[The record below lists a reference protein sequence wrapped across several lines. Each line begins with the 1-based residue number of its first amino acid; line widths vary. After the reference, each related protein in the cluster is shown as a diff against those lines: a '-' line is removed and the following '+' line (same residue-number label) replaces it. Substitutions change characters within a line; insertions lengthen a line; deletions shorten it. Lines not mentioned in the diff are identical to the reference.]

1 MTSSFVADRTYS
13 WSGLTMAPSTLID
26 RVAPLVAEREW
37 VQVRDVLRA
46 ARTHEELDGRLLEIL
61 AEAHWWLGAVDE
73 CIAVRRDAVEIHDHE
88 GELRSAGR
96 LALLLSEDYRRQG
109 REVIGDS
116 WRRRAA
122 KLLDGMA
129 ECPEQG
135 YLLLYQGEVARR
147 NEDLETA
154 RELVARAE
162 GVARRVADS
171 DLAADVKQ
179 EMGRIMIEA
188 GAHSEGL
195 ATMDDAM
202 LTASDGQLSRYTTGK
217 IYCCVMSVCDRIGD
231 VQRASEWERISTTWL
246 QQDGL
251 YVFPGMC
258 RVHRADLLA
267 HHGHWSE
274 AEQEALLAC
283 DELREMGWVVA
294 FGHITIGQIRCRRG
308 DHDGAAAQFL
318 RAEQLGISPDPGLSM
333 LLHARGETVGGLKRL
348 VRALSSTPTSALS
361 RFRLLPTMVD
371 LAIASNDHDL
381 AATAVAEIE
390 EIAAVYK
397 TSKMHATATSARS
410 QLALATGDWVSAAA
424 SSMTAIHQWQE
435 LAAPYEVARARVVHA
450 RACRALDDH
459 HSWET
464 SLTIAANTFQS
475 LGAVADLADVER
487 LRGHHD
493 TAVLADAG
501 LLTARELEVLR
512 LLATGVTNKAIAAK
526 LFVSQKTVSRHLS
539 NIFTKLGVETRAA
552 ATAYA
557 YEHDI
562 VVKR

>member
-1 MTSSFVADRTYS
+1 MTSSFVADGTYS
-13 WSGLTMAPSTLID
+13 WSALTMAPSTLID
-26 RVAPLVAEREW
+26 RVAPLVASCEL

-46 ARTHEELDGRLLEIL
+46 GRTHEGLDGRLLEIL

-122 KLLDGMA
+122 KLLDSMP

-147 NEDLETA
+147 NEDLEAA

-217 IYCCVMSVCDRIGD
+217 IYCCVMSVRSNRRRATGVGMGTYLDDLVTTGRPLCLPRY
-231 VQRASEWERISTTWL
+231 VSRASRRSACPPRALVRGRTRSPL
-246 QQDGL
+246 GL
-251 YVFPGMC
+251 RRAARNGMG
-258 RVHRADLLA
+258 RRLRA
-267 HHGHWSE
+267 HHDRTNPLP
-274 AEQEALLAC
+274 A
-283 DELREMGWVVA
+283 
-294 FGHITIGQIRCRRG
+294 RRPRWG
-308 DHDGAAAQFL
+308 SRPVSPCQ
-318 RAEQLGISPDPGLSM
+318 QLGISPDPGLSM

-410 QLALATGDWVSAAA
+410 QLALASGDWVSAAGLP
-424 SSMTAIHQWQE
+424 MTAIHQWQE

-512 LLATGVTNKAIAAK
+512 LLATGVTNKAIAAE
-526 LFVSQKTVSRHLS
+526 LFVSQKTVSRYLS